1 MGLYSKNIFIKILSI
16 LLFGGILFGVYYR
29 EIIETSMGDKII
41 GFFVIFGVFLFMPL
55 FLIYRLKGK
64 KFEDYTLSDKNIK
77 RMRERSG
84 KN

>member
-1 MGLYSKNIFIKILSI
+1 MVIYSKKIFIKILFI
-16 LLFGGILFGVYYR
+16 FLFGGILFGIYYR
-29 EIIETSMGDKII
+29 EIIETSIGDKII
-41 GFFVIFGVFLFMPL
+41 GFFVIFGAFIFMPL

-77 RMRERSG
+77 KMRERSG

>member
-1 MGLYSKNIFIKILSI
+1 MGLYSKKIIIKILSI

-41 GFFVIFGVFLFMPL
+41 GFFVIFGTFIFMPL
-55 FLIYRLKGK
+55 FLVYRLKGK
-64 KFEDYTLSDKNIK
+64 KFEDYTLSDKNITK
-77 RMRERSG
+77 MKERSG

>member
-1 MGLYSKNIFIKILSI
+1 MVIYSKKIFIKILFI
-16 LLFGGILFGVYYR
+16 FLFGGILFGIYYR
-29 EIIETSMGDKII
+29 EIIEPPVGDKII
-41 GFFVIFGVFLFMPL
+41 GFFVIFGAFIFMPL

-77 RMRERSG
+77 KMRERSG

>member
-1 MGLYSKNIFIKILSI
+1 MVIYSKKIFIKILFI
-16 LLFGGILFGVYYR
+16 FLFGGILFGIYYR
-29 EIIETSMGDKII
+29 GIIETSIGDKII
-41 GFFVIFGVFLFMPL
+41 GFFVIFGAFIFMPL

-77 RMRERSG
+77 KMRERSG

>member
-1 MGLYSKNIFIKILSI
+1 MGLYSKNIFIKILAI

-41 GFFVIFGVFLFMPL
+41 GFFVIFGVFIFMPL
-55 FLIYRLKGK
+55 FLVYRLKGK
-64 KFEDYTLSDKNIK
+64 KFQDYTLTDKNIK
-77 RMRERSG
+77 KMRERSD

>member
-1 MGLYSKNIFIKILSI
+1 MGLYSKNIFIKILAI

-41 GFFVIFGVFLFMPL
+41 GFFVIFGVFIFMPL
-55 FLIYRLKGK
+55 FLVYRLKGK
-64 KFEDYTLSDKNIK
+64 KFQDYTLTDKNIK
-77 RMRERSG
+77 KMRERSG

>member
-1 MGLYSKNIFIKILSI
+1 MGLYSKNIFIKILAI

-41 GFFVIFGVFLFMPL
+41 GFFVIFGVFIFMPL
-55 FLIYRLKGK
+55 FLVYRLKGK

-77 RMRERSG
+77 KMRERSG

>member
-1 MGLYSKNIFIKILSI
+1 MGLYSKKIFIKILSI

-41 GFFVIFGVFLFMPL
+41 GFFVIFGAFIFMPL